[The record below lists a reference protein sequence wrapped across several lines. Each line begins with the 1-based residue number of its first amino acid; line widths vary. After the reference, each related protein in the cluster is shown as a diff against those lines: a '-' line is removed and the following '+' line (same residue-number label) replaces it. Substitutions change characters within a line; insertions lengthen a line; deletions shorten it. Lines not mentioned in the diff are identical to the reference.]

1 MSGLMRTPSVISRS
15 ALGDDTSVRYTSSTS
30 PVCTD
35 GVPMPS
41 VLFGYVEMAGA
52 YVPSTRSPF
61 STLMS
66 AEYVTFWSE
75 VALCESR

>member
-1 MSGLMRTPSVISRS
+1 MSALMRTPSVISRC

-52 YVPSTRSPF
+52 
-61 STLMS
+61 
-66 AEYVTFWSE
+66 
-75 VALCESR
+75 